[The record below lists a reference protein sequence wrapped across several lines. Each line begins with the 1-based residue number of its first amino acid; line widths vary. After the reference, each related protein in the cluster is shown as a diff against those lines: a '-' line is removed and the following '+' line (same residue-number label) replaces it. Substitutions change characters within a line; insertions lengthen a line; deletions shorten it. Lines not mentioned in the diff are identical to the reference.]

1 MADFDENGQKIAAD
15 LQNKF
20 TNVRVLFQHVNV
32 ADEESVSQLAKIVLN
47 KFGTIDAIIN
57 NAGIFAKGAL
67 HELDSQTWDRVMNI
81 DVKSIFLMTKAF
93 VPQMMKQNSGSIINI
108 ASISG
113 LSHVVISQCKM

>member
-67 HELDSQTWDRVMNI
+67 HELDSQTWDRVMKI